1 MNNKIHTT
9 FSINA
14 EVWNNFQLKYPRK
27 ASEMIEGFMRSI
39 LTDNNPEFAKESVE
53 QKIKAAEE
61 EKSIAVA
68 KLARLKSEQAY
79 LQKVADQQKYEENAQ
94 KIKFAIKLFDDLGDD
109 L

>member
-1 MNNKIHTT
+1 MGKVIKTYCIDNDVA
-9 FSINA
+9 F
-14 EVWNNFQLKYPRK
+14 NFQLKYPRK

-61 EKSIAVA
+61 EKNIATA
-68 KLARLKSEQAY
+68 KIARLKSEQAY
-79 LQKVADQQKYEENAQ
+79 LQKVTEQQKYEENAE
-94 KIKFAIKLFDDLGDD
+94 KIKFAVKLFDDLGDE